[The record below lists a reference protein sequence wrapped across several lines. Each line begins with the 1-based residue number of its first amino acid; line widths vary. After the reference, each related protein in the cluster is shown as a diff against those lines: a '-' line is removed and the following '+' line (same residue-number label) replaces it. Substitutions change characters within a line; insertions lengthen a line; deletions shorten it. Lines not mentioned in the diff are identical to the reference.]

1 MRAWFLSLFRF
12 RDVSLPQ
19 EMKAAYWS
27 GPQTARV
34 VYAKPERDEI
44 KPACVHCY
52 GDGDQVAEEI
62 KLERAGQKVRP
73 FKRGTK

>member
-19 EMKAAYWS
+19 EMKALW
-27 GPQTARV
+27 GTEQTARI

-44 KPACVHCY
+44 KPACVHLY

-62 KLERAGQKVRP
+62 RVERAGQKVMP
-73 FKRGTK
+73 FKRGKK